1 MKVTARL
8 NTAGQKEH
16 AKRLID
22 RAPEGHVMRIAEETR
37 NDRQNRALW
46 GWIKAIREQDE
57 DMARFTAE
65 EVKLRFLNALGV
77 EMRFLPA
84 LDGGGLFPVGHK
96 SSLLTVD
103 QFAALLTIIDEW
115 AARHGIVLP
124 RNEGDA

>member
-1 MKVTARL
+1 L
-8 NTAGQKEH
+8 NTPSQREH

-22 RAPEGHVMRIAEETR
+22 RAEQGHVMRIEEETR

-57 DMARFTAE
+57 DMARYTAE
-65 EVKLRFLNALGV
+65 EVKLRFLNALGM

-96 SSLLTVD
+96 SSVLTVD
-103 QFAALLTIIDEW
+103 QFAALLTIMDEW
-115 AARHGIVLP
+115 AARHGIELP
-124 RNEGDA
+124 RNERLAA